1 MLSISSLWTLAFM
14 SLPEFFY
21 ERVTSEIH
29 QQMEGILALAERLA
43 RQPMGADAQACVA
56 GVTEAARAVRQ
67 ILMSSSDL
75 KAAASDGLSFDL
87 QPRRAAELADDVQAR
102 WEERATDS
110 GVTLLVSYDG
120 DPDAL
125 VMVDSGR
132 INQIFDAFIAQAL
145 AGVRRGAVEATLK
158 AVAGGES
165 TRLEGR
171 IRGAADRVMGDRAL
185 DLREIEA
192 LFGLETALGVALSR
206 KIVDAMN
213 GHVRAEANVGTGE
226 TLVFEVEVPTAHE
239 EVHAEETLGQT
250 ERAAHI
256 LVVDDNATN
265 RMVAET
271 LCEMFDCTSE
281 SATDGVEAVEAART
295 GRFDLILMDIK
306 MPRMDGVTATREIR
320 ALPGAPGR
328 VPIIALT
335 ANADPEDAA
344 GYLKAGM
351 NGVVEKPMKPE
362 HLLRTLQENLGGSN
376 DDAAAA

>member
-29 QQMEGILALAERLA
+29 QQMEGVLALAERLA

-56 GVTEAARAVRQ
+56 GVSEAARAVRQ
-67 ILMSSSDL
+67 ILVSSADL
-75 KAAASDGLSFDL
+75 KDAASDGLSFDP
-87 QPRRAAELADDVQAR
+87 QAKRAAELADDVQAR
-102 WEERATDS
+102 WEERATDG

-120 DPDAL
+120 DPDTL
-125 VMVDSGR
+125 VMVDGGR
-132 INQIFDAFIAQAL
+132 MNQIFDAFIAQAL

-158 AVAGGES
+158 AVTEGET

-171 IRGAADRVMGDRAL
+171 IRGSAERVMGDRAL
-185 DLREIEA
+185 DIREIEA
-192 LFGLETALGVALSR
+192 LFGLETALGVALGG
-206 KIVDAMN
+206 KIVEAMN
-213 GHVRAEANVGTGE
+213 GQVRSEANVGTGE
-226 TLVFEVEVPTAHE
+226 TLVFEVSVPTAHE
-239 EVHAEETLGQT
+239 EAPPEETLGQT

-344 GYLKAGM
+344 AYLKAGM

-362 HLLRTLQENLGGSN
+362 NLLRALQENLSGS

>member
-1 MLSISSLWTLAFM
+1 M
-14 SLPEFFY
+14 SLPDFFF

-29 QQMEGILALAERLA
+29 QQMEGVLALTERLA
-43 RQPMGADAQACVA
+43 KAQLSADARACVA
-56 GVTEAARAVRQ
+56 GVAEAAASVRQ
-67 ILMSSSDL
+67 ILSYGGDL
-75 KAAASDGLSFDL
+75 KDAAMGGMGFEP
-87 QPRRAAELADDVQAR
+87 QPRRLHELADDIQAR
-102 WEERATDS
+102 WQARAARG

-120 DPDAL
+120 EPEALAL
-125 VMVDSGR
+125 VDSHR
-132 INQIFDAFIAQAL
+132 LMQVFDGFIGQAL

-158 AVAGGES
+158 ATAVDDGL
-165 TRLEGR
+165 RLEGR
-171 IRGAADRVMGDRAL
+171 IRGGGERGGGDRVL
-185 DLREIEA
+185 DIQEIEA
-192 LFGLETALGVALSR
+192 LFGLETALGVALGR
-206 KIVDAMN
+206 QIVEALD
-213 GHVRAEANVGTGE
+213 GEVRTEANRGAGE
-226 TLVFEVEVPTAHE
+226 TLVFEFTAPRGPEAEAEAHE
-239 EVHAEETLGQT
+239 AAAPA
-250 ERAAHI
+250 RAAHI

-306 MPRMDGVTATREIR
+306 MPRMDGVSATREIR
-320 ALPGAPGR
+320 AISGPVGR

-362 HLLRTLQENLGGSN
+362 TLLRALQENLAAADGS
-376 DDAAAA
+376 DAAAA

>member
-29 QQMEGILALAERLA
+29 QQMEGVLALAERLA

-67 ILMSSSDL
+67 ILASSADL
-75 KAAASDGLSFDL
+75 KAAASDGLSFEP
-87 QPRRAAELADDVQAR
+87 QAKRAAELADDVQAR
-102 WEERATDS
+102 WEERATDG

-120 DPDAL
+120 DPDTL
-125 VMVDSGR
+125 VMVDGGR
-132 INQIFDAFIAQAL
+132 MNQIFDAFIAQAL

-158 AVAGGES
+158 AVTEGDV

-171 IRGAADRVMGDRAL
+171 IRGSAERVMGDRAL
-185 DLREIEA
+185 DIREIEA
-192 LFGLETALGVALSR
+192 LFGLETALGVALGGQ
-206 KIVDAMN
+206 IVQAMN
-213 GHVRAEANVGTGE
+213 GQVRSEANVGTGE
-226 TLVFEVEVPTAHE
+226 TLVFEVRVPTAHE
-239 EVHAEETLGQT
+239 EAPAEETLGQT

-344 GYLKAGM
+344 AYLKAGM

-362 HLLRTLQENLGGSN
+362 NLLRTLQENLGGSN
-376 DDAAAA
+376 DAAAA

>member
-1 MLSISSLWTLAFM
+1 MLSISSPWTPAFM

-29 QQMEGILALAERLA
+29 QQMEGVLALAERLA
-43 RQPMGADAQACVA
+43 RQPMGVDAQACVA
-56 GVTEAARAVRQ
+56 GVAEAARAVRQ
-67 ILMSSSDL
+67 ILASAADL
-75 KAAASDGLSFDL
+75 KTAATDGLSFD
-87 QPRRAAELADDVQAR
+87 PHPKRAADVADEVQAR
-102 WEERATDS
+102 WQDRATDS

-120 DPDAL
+120 APDAM
-125 VMVDSGR
+125 VMIDGGR
-132 INQIFDAFIAQAL
+132 MHQVFDAFIAQTL
-145 AGVRRGAVEATLK
+145 AGVRRGAVEVTLK
-158 AVAGGES
+158 AARREGA

-171 IRGAADRVMGDRAL
+171 IRGGGDRVNGDRAI
-185 DLREIEA
+185 DIREIEA
-192 LFGLETALGVALSR
+192 LFGLETALGVALGR
-206 KIVDAMN
+206 RIVDAM
-213 GHVRAEANVGTGE
+213 GGEVRSEANVGAGE
-226 TLVFEVEVPTAHE
+226 TLVFEFDVPSAE
-239 EVHAEETLGQT
+239 EEAPAEETLGQA

-320 ALPGAPGR
+320 ALPGTAGR

-362 HLLRTLQENLGGSN
+362 NLLRALQENLSAGEG
-376 DDAAAA
+376 DAAAA

>member
-1 MLSISSLWTLAFM
+1 M
-14 SLPEFFY
+14 SLPEFFF

-29 QQMEGILALAERLA
+29 QQMEGVLALAERLS
-43 RQPMGADAQACVA
+43 RQPMSVDAQACVA
-56 GVTEAARAVRQ
+56 GINEAARAVRQ

-75 KAAASDGLSFDL
+75 KTAAVDGLEFT
-87 QPRRAAELADDVQAR
+87 PEPKRIAELADEAQTR
-102 WEERATDS
+102 WQRRAIDG
-110 GVTLLVSYDG
+110 GVTLFFSYDG
-120 DPDAL
+120 DPEA
-125 VMVDSGR
+125 VAMVDISR
-132 INQIFDAFIAQAL
+132 MHQMFDAFIAQAV

-158 AVAGGES
+158 ATNEGDLLH
-165 TRLEGR
+165 LEGR
-171 IRGAADRVMGDRAL
+171 VRGGSDRVMGERAL
-185 DLREIEA
+185 DIREIEA
-192 LFGLETALGVALSR
+192 LFGLETALGVALGR
-206 KIVDAMN
+206 RIVEAMD
-213 GHVRAEANVGTGE
+213 GDVRAEPNRGAGE
-226 TLVFEVEVPTAHE
+226 TLVFELRVPRAIE
-239 EVHAEETLGQT
+239 EVEPVETLPES
-250 ERAAHI
+250 ERAHI

-281 SATDGVEAVEAART
+281 SATDGVEALEAART

-320 ALPGAPGR
+320 ALPGAAGK

-362 HLLRTLQENLGGSN
+362 NLLRALQENLGGGG
-376 DDAAAA
+376 DAAAAA

>member
-1 MLSISSLWTLAFM
+1 M

-29 QQMEGILALAERLA
+29 QQMEGVLALAERLA

-56 GVTEAARAVRQ
+56 GVVEAARTVRQ
-67 ILMSSSDL
+67 ILASSDDL
-75 KAAASDGLSFDL
+75 KDAAIDGLSFSP
-87 QPRRAAELADDVQAR
+87 QPTRAAELADQVQTR
-102 WEERATDS
+102 WESRASDS
-110 GVTLLVSYDG
+110 GITLLVSYDG

-125 VMVDSGR
+125 VLVDPAR
-132 INQIFDAFIAQAL
+132 VQQVFDAFIAQAL
-145 AGVRRGAVEATLK
+145 AGARRGAVEATLK
-158 AVAGGES
+158 TVIDGE
-165 TRLEGR
+165 TTHMEGR
-171 IRGAADRVMGDRAL
+171 VRGGGDRVMGERAL
-185 DLREIEA
+185 DIREIEA
-192 LFGLETALGVALSR
+192 LFGLETALGVALGG
-206 KIVDAMN
+206 KIVEAM
-213 GHVRAEANVGTGE
+213 GGEVRAETNVGGGE
-226 TLVFEVEVPTAHE
+226 TLVFAFDAPSVHE
-239 EVHAEETLGQT
+239 AAPAEESIGQA

-281 SATDGVEAVEAART
+281 SATDGIEAVEAART

-320 ALPGAPGR
+320 ALAGPAGR

-344 GYLKAGM
+344 GYLRAGM

-362 HLLRTLQENLGGSN
+362 NLLRALQENLSAG
-376 DDAAAA
+376 DAAAA

>member
-1 MLSISSLWTLAFM
+1 
-14 SLPEFFY
+14 
-21 ERVTSEIH
+21 
-29 QQMEGILALAERLA
+29 
-43 RQPMGADAQACVA
+43 
-56 GVTEAARAVRQ
+56 
-67 ILMSSSDL
+67 L
-75 KAAASDGLSFDL
+75 KATAH
-87 QPRRAAELADDVQAR
+87 
-102 WEERATDS
+102 
-110 GVTLLVSYDG
+110 
-120 DPDAL
+120 
-125 VMVDSGR
+125 
-132 INQIFDAFIAQAL
+132 
-145 AGVRRGAVEATLK
+145 
-158 AVAGGES
+158 GEV

-171 IRGAADRVMGDRAL
+171 IRGGSERPMGERAL

-192 LFGLETALGVALSR
+192 LFGLETALGVALGR
-206 KIVDAMN
+206 KIVETL
-213 GHVRAEANVGTGE
+213 GGQVRAEANVGAGE
-226 TLVFEVEVPTAHE
+226 TLVFEVDVPTAREAEPE
-239 EVHAEETLGQT
+239 EESLGQP

-281 SATDGVEAVEAART
+281 SATDGIEAVEAART

-344 GYLKAGM
+344 AYLKAGM

-362 HLLRTLQENLGGSN
+362 NLLRALQENLSE
-376 DDAAAA
+376 AAAA

>member
-1 MLSISSLWTLAFM
+1 M

-21 ERVTSEIH
+21 ERITSEIH
-29 QQMEGILALAERLA
+29 QQMEGVLALAERLA
-43 RQPMGADAQACVA
+43 RQPMGVDAQACVA
-56 GVTEAARAVRQ
+56 GVAEAARTVRQ
-67 ILMSSSDL
+67 ILVSSSDL
-75 KAAASDGLSFDL
+75 MTAATDGLTFEP
-87 QPRRAAELADDVQAR
+87 QVKRAADLADEVQAR
-102 WEERATDS
+102 WQDRATDS

-120 DPDAL
+120 DPNAL
-125 VMVDSGR
+125 VMVDAAR
-132 INQIFDAFIAQAL
+132 MHQVFDAFIAQTL

-158 AVAGGES
+158 ATSGEGA

-171 IRGAADRVMGDRAL
+171 IRGGADRVMGERAL
-185 DLREIEA
+185 DIREIEA
-192 LFGLETALGVALSR
+192 LFGLETALGVALGRRIIDS
-206 KIVDAMN
+206 M
-213 GHVRAEANVGTGE
+213 GGLVRSEANVGAGE
-226 TLVFEVEVPTAHE
+226 TLVFEVDVPSAYE
-239 EVHAEETLGQT
+239 AAPAEETLLAP

-362 HLLRTLQENLGGSN
+362 NLLRALQENLGGADES
-376 DDAAAA
+376 AAA